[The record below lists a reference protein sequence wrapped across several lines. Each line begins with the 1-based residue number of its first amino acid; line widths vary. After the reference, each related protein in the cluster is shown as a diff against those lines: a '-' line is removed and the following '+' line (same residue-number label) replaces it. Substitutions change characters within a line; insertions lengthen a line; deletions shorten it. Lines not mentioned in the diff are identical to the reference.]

1 MKYAKAN
8 DYVGIVKQRKIVE
21 GRLYNRYFVNS
32 EGKIIGI
39 PIGVIIKQE
48 NGINYVYFCSNS
60 DRMPAN
66 SFCQF
71 SYADKVS
78 QENALIS
85 LIKLINARSKAIN
98 TTCIS
103 TRTRIKECKLHS
115 AFNIDVS
122 KLPTGV
128 SLCSLNKGTLR
139 LVIVVSRFDE
149 SKNRFSSKTVYVGT
163 INNWKERY
171 EQKLEEAIK
180 IRNESLKT
188 YNELTK
194 VTT

>member
-21 GRLYNRYFVNS
+21 GRLYNRHFVNS
-32 EGKIIGI
+32 EGKTIGI

-48 NGINYVYFCSNS
+48 NGINYVYFHSNS
-60 DRMPAN
+60 DKMPAN

-71 SYADKVS
+71 SYVDKVS

-85 LIKLINARSKAIN
+85 LIKLINARSKTIN
-98 TTCIS
+98 ITCNS
-103 TRTRIKECKLHS
+103 TRTRIKERGLHS

-128 SLCSLNKGTLR
+128 SLCGLNKGTLK

-171 EQKLEEAIK
+171 AKKLEEAISL
-180 IRNESLKT
+180 RNESLKL
-188 YNELTK
+188 YNEFTK
-194 VTT
+194 ATP

>member
-21 GRLYNRYFVNS
+21 GRLYNRHFVNS
-32 EGKIIGI
+32 EGKTIGI

-48 NGINYVYFCSNS
+48 NGINYVYFRSNS
-60 DRMPAN
+60 DKMPAN

-71 SYADKVS
+71 SYVDKVS

-98 TTCIS
+98 TTCNAIIAKVKTGKTCS
-103 TRTRIKECKLHS
+103 K
-115 AFNIDVS
+115 FDIDVS
-122 KLPTGV
+122 KTPTGV
-128 SLCSLNKGTLR
+128 SACSIGPGTPR
-139 LVIVVSRFDE
+139 LVLVVSYFDK
-149 SKNRFSSKTVYVGT
+149 SKNRFCTKSLYVGT

-171 EQKLEEAIK
+171 AKKLEEAISL
-180 IRNESLKT
+180 RNESLKL

-194 VTT
+194 TT

>member
-1 MKYAKAN
+1 MKYSKAD

-21 GRLYNRYFVNS
+21 GKLYNRYFVNS
-32 EGKIIGI
+32 EGKTIGI
-39 PIGVIIKQE
+39 PIGVNIKQE
-48 NGINYVYFCSNS
+48 NGINYVYFRSNS

-78 QENALIS
+78 QENALVS
-85 LIKLINARSKAIN
+85 LIKLINARSKATN
-98 TTCIS
+98 TTCTS
-103 TRTRIKECKLHS
+103 TRTKIKVDRLHP
-115 AFNIDVS
+115 AFGIDVS
-122 KLPTGV
+122 KLPAGV

-139 LVIVVSRFDE
+139 LVLVVSRFDE

-163 INNWKERY
+163 INNWKDRY
-171 EQKLEEAIK
+171 AKKLEEAIE

-194 VTT
+194 ATT